1 MKTTV
6 SKWACNFCGR
16 TEDEVADLIVATFKL
31 AICDECVATC
41 TEIIA
46 EAKKPPDVKVRVTIS
61 NAGQPVAESARED
74 AGLIPRS
81 TIEAELRAGRVGPN
95 TRRDSR

>member
-46 EAKKPPDVKVRVTIS
+46 EARRSPGKLLAPLDPATEKYLDMI
-61 NAGQPVAESARED
+61 AREI
-74 AGLIPRS
+74 ACSSSTTLPPQEQRGHRS
-81 TIEAELRAGRVGPN
+81 VLA
-95 TRRDSR
+95 